1 LHTTSCLVM
10 IHEVVVI
17 KESYLD
23 SQIQQYLIHLD
34 CLDNLGTQKTRLKVL
49 YYEA

>member
-1 LHTTSCLVM
+1 M

-34 CLDNLGTQKTRLKVL
+34 CIDNLGSQKTKVESVV
-49 YYEA
+49 YHEA